1 MFKEKKL
8 KILKFDYKFI
18 KNIMKYKIK
27 KVENKIKFLK

>member
-27 KVENKIKFLK
+27 KQKIK